1 MKKPTAST
9 GLFICLFISL
19 SREVGMLVMHISA
32 NQVPIKDNDTNTFW
46 GTSCKDGRS
55 QSQFPTHSHCQGSPA
70 LMPVQFVL
78 QLASASS
85 SLSSLIFSLS
95 PTSHRMLQPHLS
107 ISRYINVSSSLCLT
121 AFVWLLL
128 PGAWVFPSY
137 PSRFT
142 QHISKLMT
150 LI

>member
-1 MKKPTAST
+1 MKKPHCFNRFVY
-9 GLFICLFISL
+9 LFVFISL

-78 QLASASS
+78 QPGFCLFLPLQPDFFTVLYLTPYAPATLKYSQIYKCVIIPFASLHLCGSS
-85 SLSSLIFSLS
+85 CLEPGYFLLILQDSLSI
-95 PTSHRMLQPHLS
+95 
-107 ISRYINVSSSLCLT
+107 
-121 AFVWLLL
+121 
-128 PGAWVFPSY
+128 Y
-137 PSRFT
+137 PN
-142 QHISKLMT
+142 
-150 LI
+150 

>member
-1 MKKPTAST
+1 MKKPHCFNRFVY
-9 GLFICLFISL
+9 LFVFISL

-78 QLASASS
+78 QPGFCLFLPLQPDFFTVPYLTPYAPATLKYSQIYKCVIIPFASLHLCGSS
-85 SLSSLIFSLS
+85 CLEPGYFLLILQDSLSI
-95 PTSHRMLQPHLS
+95 
-107 ISRYINVSSSLCLT
+107 
-121 AFVWLLL
+121 
-128 PGAWVFPSY
+128 Y
-137 PSRFT
+137 PN
-142 QHISKLMT
+142 
-150 LI
+150 